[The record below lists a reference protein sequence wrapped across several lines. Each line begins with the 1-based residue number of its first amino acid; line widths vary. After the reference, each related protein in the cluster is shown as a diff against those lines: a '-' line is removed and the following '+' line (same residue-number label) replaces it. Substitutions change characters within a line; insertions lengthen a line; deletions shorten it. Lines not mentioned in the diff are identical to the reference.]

1 MFVWNNFAHA
11 QRDGEIILTLTKFLH
26 VWCHTIWLVII
37 AVVLLVHNQLLQ
49 RDNTAA
55 VPLVQTPTAR
65 ACTHNTMVR
74 LFWLWQNSLK
84 SDIMLI
90 DGSLLWQCRHCHWS
104 TTPTTWFMLCGQSTI
119 SSHCCKTMLL
129 PQYPLQFLLSTSVS
143 IS

>member
-1 MFVWNNFAHA
+1 MFVRMNFAHA
-11 QRDGEIILTLTKFLH
+11 QRVGEIILTLTKFLH
-26 VWCHTIWLVII
+26 VWRHTVWLVII

-65 ACTHNTMVR
+65 ACAHNATVR
-74 LFWLWQNSLK
+74 LFWLWQNSLI
-84 SDIMLI
+84 SDVMLI
-90 DGSLLWQCRHCHWS
+90 DGALLRQCRHCHWS
-104 TTPTTWFMLCGQSTI
+104 TTPTTWLMLRGRSTI

-129 PQYPLQFLLSTSVS
+129 PQYPPQFLPSTSVS